1 MTRNEEAVIKRS
13 KRKSNFIIGAFVY
26 LVQRGQNERKE
37 KRAGKQLKLSGMKK
51 LLSKLCHVEGNR
63 GKKRAKTGTG
73 KNKYKD
79 SIPKMTDDATNFRT
93 CCASGTLN
101 RVT

>member
-1 MTRNEEAVIKRS
+1 M
-13 KRKSNFIIGAFVY
+13 Y

-37 KRAGKQLKLSGMKK
+37 ERAGKQLKLSGMKK
-51 LLSKLCHVEGNR
+51 LLSKLCHVEENR
-63 GKKRAKTGTG
+63 GKKESKKTGTG

-79 SIPKMTDDATNFRT
+79 SIAKVTDDVTNFRT
-93 CCASGTLN
+93 CCANGTLN